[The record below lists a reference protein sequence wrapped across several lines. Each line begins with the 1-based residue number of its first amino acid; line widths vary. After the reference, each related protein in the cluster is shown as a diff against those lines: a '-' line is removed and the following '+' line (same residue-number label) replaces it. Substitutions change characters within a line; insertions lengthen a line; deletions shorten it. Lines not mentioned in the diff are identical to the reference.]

1 MEICGLREIILMVKK
16 KVLETYFQDGE
27 LYEEGS
33 YVNNKRE
40 GIWKECFIQ
49 GSTKPCLEGSY
60 ISGEKEGVWKAY
72 YHNGELYV
80 EQYYLAGGL
89 LGVKSWYE
97 NGQLKIEMI
106 KNLIIDEALRYIET
120 VEIEYYENGQLKS
133 KNITKD
139 RSLYEAKMWYE
150 NGQLKKEI
158 TDFEKIEKCW
168 DEEGNRIECE

>member
-1 MEICGLREIILMVKK
+1 
-16 KVLETYFQDGE
+16 
-27 LYEEGS
+27 
-33 YVNNKRE
+33 
-40 GIWKECFIQ
+40 
-49 GSTKPCLEGSY
+49 
-60 ISGEKEGVWKAY
+60 
-72 YHNGELYV
+72 
-80 EQYYLAGGL
+80 
-89 LGVKSWYE
+89 
-97 NGQLKIEMI
+97 MI